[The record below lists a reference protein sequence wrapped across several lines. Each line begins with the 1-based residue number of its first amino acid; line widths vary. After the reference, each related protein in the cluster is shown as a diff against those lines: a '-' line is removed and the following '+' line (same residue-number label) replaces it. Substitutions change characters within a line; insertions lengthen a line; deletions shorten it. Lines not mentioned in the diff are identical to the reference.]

1 MKSPVTNAPGELLV
15 AILNEPRDYH
25 FARDEHW
32 YRIPVTSVHKF
43 LRDRWPPRRIAFYQT
58 KIFEEERYSV
68 RYFADVLDINR
79 VGRRQLFPDE
89 PDGVKS
95 SREYYRLRLGPLQLL
110 PAPIFSRRARR
121 IVFIPS
127 SWEKFTTAV
136 EINDLY
142 HGSPLED
149 RLWAALKRR
158 NIPAEREEYLTA
170 SGQEYA
176 LDFAVYCV
184 IGGIDIETDGDTYHA
199 NPEKAEDDNRRNNNL
214 AADGWR
220 VLRYTTSQIHE
231 EMDTYC
237 IPKIVATIDDLGGI
251 DDIIPRK
258 VDSRPDRPY
267 QMSLFDR

>member
-1 MKSPVTNAPGELLV
+1 M
-15 AILNEPRDYH
+15 
-25 FARDEHW
+25 
-32 YRIPVTSVHKF
+32 
-43 LRDRWPPRRIAFYQT
+43 
-58 KIFEEERYSV
+58 
-68 RYFADVLDINR
+68 
-79 VGRRQLFPDE
+79 
-89 PDGVKS
+89 KS

-127 SWEKFTTAV
+127 SWEKFTPAV

-237 IPKIVATIDDLGGI
+237 IPKIVATINDLGGI